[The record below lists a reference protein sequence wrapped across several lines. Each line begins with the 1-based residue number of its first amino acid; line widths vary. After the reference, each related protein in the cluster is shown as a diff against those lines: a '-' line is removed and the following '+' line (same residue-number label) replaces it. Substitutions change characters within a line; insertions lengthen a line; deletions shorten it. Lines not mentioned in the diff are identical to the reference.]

1 MTSVSDRL
9 ALEGYGGKSVV
20 MLCLPVYSDKL
31 KGSFVVEDRCDAI
44 RGWVF
49 ALVDM
54 DELAQNVIG
63 SKSAMVNMEV
73 FDGSDLSEEHQLY
86 PRHHESAEV
95 EEAGPMEKVVSM
107 DFAGRTWTLRFRP
120 TAAMTA
126 PGGIQGPGIVLVG
139 GLIISIL
146 LSWVVR
152 SMNHTRDQA
161 VAMATEMTAAYRKSE
176 EESRKLTAIVTQAD
190 SAAIL
195 MGHGGRIEW
204 VNDSFVR
211 LTGHGVSDSVG
222 FHPWSFLAAP
232 STDPEAW
239 GRIRTNIAQGES
251 FREELTLATRDGR
264 EVWTAI
270 SGQPI
275 HDDVGTVRNYVALA
289 TDVTQ
294 RRRQEQELRKAK
306 EQAEAANQAK
316 SAFVANMSH
325 EIRTPL
331 NGVLGMLNLL
341 SKTRLDERQTH
352 YGQVARSSA
361 EALLALINDIL
372 DFSKIE
378 AGKMQLDLSDFDLH
392 ACIEEAVEIFG
403 QRASEKQ
410 LELAC
415 HIRPNVPRYVRA
427 DHDRLR
433 QVLLN
438 LVNNALKFTQRGEIV
453 VDVEM
458 ADQRL
463 LRLSVRDTGIGIR
476 QEQMP
481 LLFHDFSQV
490 DASTTRKFG
499 GTGLG
504 LAICKRLAELMGGQI
519 GVRSAPGEGSTF
531 WFTVVVEPAATTTR
545 AGAAPRAQLQGLH
558 ALVVDDNAT
567 NREILFEELG
577 SWGLIVQTTEGP
589 AKAAEALS
597 IATADKSPFDM
608 LIIDMHLPE
617 MTGLEFARVV
627 RQGTWPQPAIFILSS
642 IDLQTERSQLQEL
655 GIAACLMKPVRQ
667 SKLREAVMGLL
678 ATHPT
683 QAGRETDSPAV
694 AQPTTPSTPVEPGQ
708 AAIGTA
714 FDGKALK
721 VLLAEDNEIN
731 QEVAR
736 EFLRNMGAECRVVNN
751 GKLALA
757 ALESDRFD
765 LVLMDCQMPEMD
777 GYEAT
782 RQIRQQEAQGRCFSL
797 RGRRLPIVA
806 LTAHAIKGDRE
817 RCLAAGMDDCVT
829 KPIDPGLLEA
839 AIKKQFEL
847 RGSRPSP
854 QATAAASGTISDP
867 APAEDA
873 PPSRPGDLAAE
884 HSSDCDA
891 QTPAE
896 PPVQEPINTEA
907 LLIRCRNKP
916 GLVLSLVD
924 KLLQRLPKDLEEI
937 RQAVARNDA
946 DTLARL
952 GHGLKGAA
960 ANMSA
965 ETLWN
970 LACRLEQMGVGGDF
984 GLRRAAG

>member
-1 MTSVSDRL
+1 MGYAQFVAPGDQAAFAMLLERYGLKAAQGGVSGAGKAACRILHFQPEDKCRGLIGVDCSAWDSVRTALENSRDTDMTSVSDRL

-54 DELAQNVIG
+54 DELAQERHRLQERDGEYG
-63 SKSAMVNMEV
+63 SVRRKRPERGAPALSPTSRVRRGRGSGP
-73 FDGSDLSEEHQLY
+73 DGKGRQHGLRRAD
-86 PRHHESAEV
+86 
-95 EEAGPMEKVVSM
+95 M
-107 DFAGRTWTLRFRP
+107 DALRFRP

-211 LTGHGVSDSVG
+211 LTGHGVSNSVG

-275 HDDVGTVRNYVALA
+275 HNDVGTVRNYVALA

-403 QRASEKQ
+403 QR
-410 LELAC
+410 
-415 HIRPNVPRYVRA
+415 IREA
-427 DHDRLR
+427 
-433 QVLLN
+433 
-438 LVNNALKFTQRGEIV
+438 T
-453 VDVEM
+453 
-458 ADQRL
+458 
-463 LRLSVRDTGIGIR
+463 
-476 QEQMP
+476 
-481 LLFHDFSQV
+481 
-490 DASTTRKFG
+490 
-499 GTGLG
+499 GTGLSHPPQCAA
-504 LAICKRLAELMGGQI
+504 LC
-519 GVRSAPGEGSTF
+519 PGRPRP
-531 WFTVVVEPAATTTR
+531 PAA
-545 AGAAPRAQLQGLH
+545 GAP
-558 ALVVDDNAT
+558 
-567 NREILFEELG
+567 
-577 SWGLIVQTTEGP
+577 
-589 AKAAEALS
+589 
-597 IATADKSPFDM
+597 
-608 LIIDMHLPE
+608 
-617 MTGLEFARVV
+617 
-627 RQGTWPQPAIFILSS
+627 
-642 IDLQTERSQLQEL
+642 
-655 GIAACLMKPVRQ
+655 
-667 SKLREAVMGLL
+667 
-678 ATHPT
+678 
-683 QAGRETDSPAV
+683 
-694 AQPTTPSTPVEPGQ
+694 EPGQ
-708 AAIGTA
+708 
-714 FDGKALK
+714 
-721 VLLAEDNEIN
+721 
-731 QEVAR
+731 
-736 EFLRNMGAECRVVNN
+736 
-751 GKLALA
+751 
-757 ALESDRFD
+757 
-765 LVLMDCQMPEMD
+765 
-777 GYEAT
+777 
-782 RQIRQQEAQGRCFSL
+782 
-797 RGRRLPIVA
+797 
-806 LTAHAIKGDRE
+806 
-817 RCLAAGMDDCVT
+817 
-829 KPIDPGLLEA
+829 
-839 AIKKQFEL
+839 
-847 RGSRPSP
+847 
-854 QATAAASGTISDP
+854 
-867 APAEDA
+867 
-873 PPSRPGDLAAE
+873 
-884 HSSDCDA
+884 
-891 QTPAE
+891 
-896 PPVQEPINTEA
+896 
-907 LLIRCRNKP
+907 
-916 GLVLSLVD
+916 
-924 KLLQRLPKDLEEI
+924 
-937 RQAVARNDA
+937 
-946 DTLARL
+946 
-952 GHGLKGAA
+952 
-960 ANMSA
+960 
-965 ETLWN
+965 
-970 LACRLEQMGVGGDF
+970 
-984 GLRRAAG
+984 

>member
-1 MTSVSDRL
+1 M
-9 ALEGYGGKSVV
+9 
-20 MLCLPVYSDKL
+20 
-31 KGSFVVEDRCDAI
+31 
-44 RGWVF
+44 
-49 ALVDM
+49 
-54 DELAQNVIG
+54 
-63 SKSAMVNMEV
+63 
-73 FDGSDLSEEHQLY
+73 
-86 PRHHESAEV
+86 
-95 EEAGPMEKVVSM
+95 
-107 DFAGRTWTLRFRP
+107 
-120 TAAMTA
+120 
-126 PGGIQGPGIVLVG
+126 
-139 GLIISIL
+139 
-146 LSWVVR
+146 
-152 SMNHTRDQA
+152 
-161 VAMATEMTAAYRKSE
+161 
-176 EESRKLTAIVTQAD
+176 
-190 SAAIL
+190 
-195 MGHGGRIEW
+195 
-204 VNDSFVR
+204 
-211 LTGHGVSDSVG
+211 
-222 FHPWSFLAAP
+222 
-232 STDPEAW
+232 
-239 GRIRTNIAQGES
+239 
-251 FREELTLATRDGR
+251 
-264 EVWTAI
+264 
-270 SGQPI
+270 
-275 HDDVGTVRNYVALA
+275 
-289 TDVTQ
+289 
-294 RRRQEQELRKAK
+294 
-306 EQAEAANQAK
+306 
-316 SAFVANMSH
+316 
-325 EIRTPL
+325 
-331 NGVLGMLNLL
+331 
-341 SKTRLDERQTH
+341 
-352 YGQVARSSA
+352 
-361 EALLALINDIL
+361 
-372 DFSKIE
+372 
-378 AGKMQLDLSDFDLH
+378 
-392 ACIEEAVEIFG
+392 
-403 QRASEKQ
+403 
-410 LELAC
+410 
-415 HIRPNVPRYVRA
+415 
-427 DHDRLR
+427 
-433 QVLLN
+433 LLN

-558 ALVVDDNAT
+558 ALVVDGNAT

-817 RCLAAGMDDCVT
+817 RCLAAGMDNCVT

-867 APAEDA
+867 APAECAAVTAGGPCRGAFLRLRRTDA
-873 PPSRPGDLAAE
+873 
-884 HSSDCDA
+884 
-891 QTPAE
+891 
-896 PPVQEPINTEA
+896 
-907 LLIRCRNKP
+907 
-916 GLVLSLVD
+916 
-924 KLLQRLPKDLEEI
+924 
-937 RQAVARNDA
+937 
-946 DTLARL
+946 
-952 GHGLKGAA
+952 
-960 ANMSA
+960 
-965 ETLWN
+965 
-970 LACRLEQMGVGGDF
+970 
-984 GLRRAAG
+984 RRAAGPGAHQHRGSPDPLPQQARLGPVAGGQTPAAPAQRPGGDSPGRCPQRRRHVGAAGPWTQGGGGQHVGRDVVEPRLPPRTDGCGGRFQLAPGRWLRKWRRRRGRCSNPLLPSRLT